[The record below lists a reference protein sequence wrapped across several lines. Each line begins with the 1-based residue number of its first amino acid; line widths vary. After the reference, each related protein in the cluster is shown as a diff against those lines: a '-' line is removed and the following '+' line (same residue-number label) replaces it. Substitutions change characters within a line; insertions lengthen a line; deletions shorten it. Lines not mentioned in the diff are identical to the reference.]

1 MDIPINSYKK
11 NISSINTLLEE
22 DCSNKPIIDEKVS
35 SEQKIKFNSNGL
47 AHKNYLKNGWHLK
60 NHKLKEKMSCRSG
73 NIPCYICDKRKTFDE
88 ISYCR
93 ILSYN
98 QMPFLNQLET
108 FDFKNNNNLE
118 NNNANL
124 CTKNN
129 SIIKQNI
136 SNYNITESEKQYLK
150 EVKEEHLNCEQTKI
164 SDKTIANYSKKCKNS
179 NTSSNDISN
188 DNSNDNSN
196 NNNNSNSNGNIK
208 YSINSNKKNSHFDN
222 ENKLWDD
229 NYYFKRAENV
239 YVICSD
245 CASQEL
251 IVRAPKNYKMVQEH
265 YFNKN
270 IEYMTF
276 KNIQHELLFKK
287 RSLLFQRKLLDDD
300 ITDLKEK
307 VKVLSS
313 ESKKIHK
320 NVEIEEKKFQMLNS
334 LKKKNETTMNFL
346 NENQKQFSNSFN
358 ELMNQCSHLLSKT
371 NESFWN
377 MNKNILNANRETNS
391 QVNMNIASL
400 ESLCD
405 TQEVSHPCSLCYSS
419 DIDTA
424 INPCGHTFCS
434 KCIDKLSEKKCPHCN
449 LSFNSVLKI
458 YL

>member
-1 MDIPINSYKK
+1 MDIPINSYEK
-11 NISSINTLLEE
+11 NISSINTLLE
-22 DCSNKPIIDEKVS
+22 DGSSNKPMVNEKVS
-35 SEQKIKFNSNGL
+35 TENKVKFDSNFL
-47 AHKNYLKNGWHLK
+47 AHKNFLKNGWHLK
-60 NHKLKEKMSCRSG
+60 NHKLKDKMSCRG
-73 NIPCYICDKRKTFDE
+73 GDIPCYICDKRKTFNE

-108 FDFKNNNNLE
+108 FEFEKSNNLE
-118 NNNANL
+118 NNNDNL
-124 CTKNN
+124 STKNN
-129 SIIKQNI
+129 LKIKQNI

-150 EVKEEHLNCEQTKI
+150 EVKTEHLICNQKEF
-164 SDKTIANYSKKCKNS
+164 SNKTIINYSKNCKNR
-179 NTSSNDISN
+179 DG
-188 DNSNDNSN
+188 N
-196 NNNNSNSNGNIK
+196 NNKSNVK
-208 YSINSNKKNSHFDN
+208 YSIHSNKKNSHFDN

-229 NYYFKRAENV
+229 NFYFKRAENV

-251 IVRAPKNYKMVQEH
+251 MVRAPKNYKMVQEH

-307 VKVLSS
+307 VKVLNS
-313 ESKKIHK
+313 ESRKIHK
-320 NVEIEEKKFQMLNS
+320 NVEIEEKKFKMLNS
-334 LKKKNETTMNFL
+334 LKDKNETTMNFL

-358 ELMNQCSHLLSKT
+358 ELMNQCGHLLSKT

-434 KCIDKLSEKKCPHCN
+434 KCIDKLSEKKCPHC
-449 LSFNSVLKI
+449 SIAFNSVLKI

>member
-1 MDIPINSYKK
+1 MDIPINSYEK
-11 NISSINTLLEE
+11 NISSINTLLQD
-22 DCSNKPIIDEKVS
+22 DCNNKPIVNEKVS
-35 SEQKIKFNSNGL
+35 TEKKVKFDSNFL
-47 AHKNYLKNGWHLK
+47 AHKNFLKNGWHLK
-60 NHKLKEKMSCRSG
+60 NHKLKEKMSCRGG
-73 NIPCYICDKRKTFDE
+73 NIACYICDKRKTFDE

-118 NNNANL
+118 NNNDNL
-124 CTKNN
+124 STKDN
-129 SIIKQNI
+129 SKIKQNI

-150 EVKEEHLNCEQTKI
+150 EVKTEHLICNQKEF
-164 SDKTIANYSKKCKNS
+164 SNKTIINYSKNCKNS
-179 NTSSNDISN
+179 DSD
-188 DNSNDNSN
+188 SN
-196 NNNNSNSNGNIK
+196 NKCNIK
-208 YSINSNKKNSHFDN
+208 HSINLNNKNSHFDN

-229 NYYFKRAENV
+229 NFYFKRAENV

-251 IVRAPKNYKMVQEH
+251 MVRAPKNYKMVQEH

-287 RSLLFQRKLLDDD
+287 RSLLFQRKLLNDD

-307 VKVLSS
+307 VKILSN

-320 NVEIEEKKFQMLNS
+320 NVEIEENKFKMLNS
-334 LKKKNETTMNFL
+334 LKDKNETTMNIL

-358 ELMNQCSHLLSKT
+358 ELMNQCGHLLSKT

-405 TQEVSHPCSLCYSS
+405 TEEVSHPCSLCYSS

-434 KCIDKLSEKKCPHCN
+434 KCIDKLSEQKCPHC
-449 LSFNSVLKI
+449 SIAFNSVLKI